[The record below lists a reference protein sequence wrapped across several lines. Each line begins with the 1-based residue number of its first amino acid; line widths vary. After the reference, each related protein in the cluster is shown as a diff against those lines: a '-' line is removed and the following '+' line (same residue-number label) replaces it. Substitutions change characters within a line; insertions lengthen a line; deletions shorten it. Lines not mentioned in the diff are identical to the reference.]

1 MSEPKRWLD
10 QGAPRDVEQLFRAA
24 QEERPDKGSLGR
36 SLTAVGVGLGATHVA
51 ASAKAAGT
59 AASVAGTTKVAVP
72 LLGGVFAK
80 WAVLGTLGG
89 MLAVGVAELATEAS
103 RPVAPAPSPRTS
115 ARFQPSLLPPDAST
129 LGAAPNAPEAR
140 PAAAASPAPI
150 GSTAMTAAPNAARLA
165 LSARNHAAPFPTPP
179 DAAPA
184 SAAIDADTLAAE
196 VKSIDRARSALAAG
210 KAAQALVVLDEY
222 ERLFRRR
229 GFAPE
234 ALYLRMEACAS
245 LGRTAEARA
254 AAERLLASYPDSL
267 HSARARALVSKN
279 P

>member
-36 SLTAVGVGLGATHVA
+36 SLASVGVGLGATHVA

-89 MLAVGVAELATEAS
+89 TLAVGVAEIATEAS
-103 RPVAPAPSPRTS
+103 RPVAPSPSPRTS
-115 ARFQPSLLPPDAST
+115 ARFQPSRVPPDAST
-129 LGAAPNAPEAR
+129 LRAAPNAPETR
-140 PAAAASPAPI
+140 PAAAASPAPV
-150 GSTAMTAAPNAARLA
+150 GSTAMTAAPSASRLA
-165 LSARNHAAPFPTPP
+165 LSARNHAAPFPTPA
-179 DAAPA
+179 DAA

-196 VKSIDRARSALAAG
+196 VESIDRARSALAAG
-210 KAAQALVVLDEY
+210 KAAQALVVLDDY